1 MNDLDPLWL
10 RSFVAIARH
19 GSVTAA
25 AREVH
30 RTQSAV
36 STHLRQLESSL
47 GVALATRSTRA
58 LALTPEGDRFLPH
71 AKQLLAL
78 QDAARAAVSGAAA
91 PRPWRIGI
99 SEYFLPARLAGLL
112 DLLHEHTQPARIEL
126 LWSSSQSLRA
136 LWAAGEMDLAVIT
149 SNEPLPGARLLRR
162 EPLSWVAAPRFAV
175 PRDDAVPLVLL
186 GPGCPVREIALQSL
200 QRNGRRHHVQLSCS
214 GSHGAVAAIRAGW
227 GLGCLNESAIPG
239 DLVRPRGWTSPGKLS
254 FYLQARPGL
263 EAAATALKRWAGSTL
278 AG

>member
-78 QDAARAAVSGAAA
+78 QDAARAAVSGAAP

-200 QRNGRRHHVQLSCS
+200 QRNGRPHHVQLSCS

-263 EAAATALKRWAGSTL
+263 EAAASALKRWAGSTL

>member
-10 RSFVAIARH
+10 RSFAAIARH

-58 LALTPEGDRFLPH
+58 LALTPEGERFLPH

-78 QDAARAAVSGAAA
+78 QDAARAAVTGAAP

-99 SEYFLPARLAGLL
+99 SEYFLPAHLSGLM

-162 EPLSWVAAPRFAV
+162 EPLSWVAAPRFTV

-200 QRNGRRHHVQLSCS
+200 QRNGRPHHVQLSCS

-263 EAAATALKRWAGSTL
+263 EATATALKRWAGSTL